1 MYILYHQI
9 NKREIMSKE
18 KKSSITRKEFLKQ
31 SAGIVAAGL
40 IGSQTS
46 TLFGTKSTILNNK
59 PELRVL
65 GRTGIEVTP
74 LCYGASRTM
83 EPALV
88 RAALDKGINF
98 IDTGRSYSNGENEIM
113 LGKTLKGMRKDLV
126 IQSKARVRINEEE
139 EQLNTQSTRDKIYTI
154 LTTSLNE
161 SLNALQTDYIDILL
175 LHGIQSPDIL
185 LNDAVRDFF
194 RTTKKSGKIRAC
206 GFSSHSNQVAVLKA
220 ANENSFYDVV
230 MVPYNH
236 KGSFV
241 HSLSS
246 WYSEWDQPAVEREL
260 KKAADQNIG
269 IVAMKTCSA
278 GPYTPDPDTKPSYAH
293 ALKWVIE
300 HPFVHSAAVAMA
312 NFNEIEEDIQAMYE

>member
-1 MYILYHQI
+1 
-9 NKREIMSKE
+9 MSKE
-18 KKSSITRKEFLKQ
+18 KKSSITRKQFLKQ

-46 TLFGTKSTILNNK
+46 SLFGEKSTIIKNN

-65 GRTGIEVTP
+65 GRTGIKVTP

-88 RAALDKGINF
+88 KAALDKGINF

-113 LGKTLKGMRKDLV
+113 LGKVLKEMRKDLI
-126 IQSKARVRINEEE
+126 IQSKARVQISEQEEK
-139 EQLNTQSTRDKIYTI
+139 LNTKSVRDKIFTM

-185 LNDAVRDFF
+185 TNEAVRDFF
-194 RTTKKSGKIRAC
+194 RTEKKSGKIRAC

-220 ANENSFYDVV
+220 ANENPFYDVV

-236 KGSFV
+236 KGSFI
-241 HSLSS
+241 HSLSRR
-246 WYSEWDQPAVEREL
+246 YSEWDQTAVEKEL
-260 KKAADQNIG
+260 KKAVDQNIG

-278 GPYTPDPDTKPSYAH
+278 GPYANNPETKPTYTD

-300 HPFVHSAAVAMA
+300 HSFIHSAAVAMA
-312 NFNEIEEDIQAMYE
+312 NFNEIEEDVQAMYD

>member
-1 MYILYHQI
+1 
-9 NKREIMSKE
+9 MSKE

-31 SAGIVAAGL
+31 SAGIVATGL
-40 IGSQTS
+40 IGTNTS
-46 TLFGTKSTILNNK
+46 SLLGMRKIIKDNNS
-59 PELRVL
+59 ELRIL
-65 GRTGIEVTP
+65 GRTGIKVSP

-88 RAALDKGINF
+88 HAALDKGINF

-113 LGKTLKGMRKDLV
+113 LGKALKGMRKDLV
-126 IQSKARVRINEEE
+126 IQSKARVRISKEEE
-139 EQLNTQSTRDKIYTI
+139 KLNTKSIRDKIFTM

-185 LNDAVRDFF
+185 FNEAVIEFF
-194 RTTKKSGKIRAC
+194 QNVKKSGKIRAC
-206 GFSSHSNQVAVLKA
+206 GFSSHSNQVAVLKN
-220 ANENSFYDVV
+220 ANKNSFYDVF

-236 KGSFV
+236 KGSFI
-241 HSLSS
+241 HSLSGR
-246 WYSEWDQPAVEREL
+246 YSEWDQPAVEKEL
-260 KKAADQNIG
+260 KKAADQNCG

-278 GPYTPDPDTKPSYAH
+278 GSYAPDPDTKPSYTH
-293 ALKWVIE
+293 ALKCVIE
-300 HPFVHSAAVAMA
+300 HPFIHSAAVAMA